1 MQINRKFV
9 ETLKIQPLNSAAVL
23 TNALFPTSTNFIDV
37 SRFERFT
44 FLIMVGA
51 LTSALTMKVQQAD
64 AANGTPKDVTG
75 ATVTIAG
82 DDDNK
87 FFVIE
92 VQTAKLDIN
101 NGYHFVTLN
110 VAGVADAD
118 DYAAIAFF
126 GYGDKMPVTQGS
138 TFKEAVFIGG

>member
-1 MQINRKFV
+1 MQINRKLV

-23 TNALFPTSTNFIDV
+23 TVALYPTSTNFIDV
-37 SRFERFT
+37 SRFERFSI
-44 FLIMVGA
+44 LIMVGT
-51 LTSALTMKVQQAD
+51 LTSALTMKVQQAS
-64 AANGTPKDVTG
+64 AANGSPKDVTG
-75 ATVTIAG
+75 ATVTIAA

-101 NGYHFVTLN
+101 NDYRFVTLN

-118 DYAAIAFF
+118 DYAAICFF
-126 GYGDKMPVTQGS
+126 GYGDKQPVTQGA